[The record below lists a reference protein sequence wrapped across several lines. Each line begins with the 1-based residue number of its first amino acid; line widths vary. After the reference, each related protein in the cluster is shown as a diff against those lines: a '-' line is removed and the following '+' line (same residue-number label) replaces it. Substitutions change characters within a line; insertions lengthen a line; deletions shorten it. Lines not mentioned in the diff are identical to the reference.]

1 MAAMPSSCRI
11 FAYKD
16 VTSAV
21 TKRALNERGESISI
35 RIRKCF
41 VFLMC
46 DGKLLP
52 RSWIKW

>member
-1 MAAMPSSCRI
+1 MTAMPSSCRI

-41 VFLMC
+41 VFNV
-46 DGKLLP
+46 
-52 RSWIKW
+52 